1 VRTGGGAATLG
12 RLAAGVPLDAA
23 IAHVLAA
30 L

>member
-1 VRTGGGAATLG
+1 VGPNQLG

>member
-1 VRTGGGAATLG
+1 VGLNQLG